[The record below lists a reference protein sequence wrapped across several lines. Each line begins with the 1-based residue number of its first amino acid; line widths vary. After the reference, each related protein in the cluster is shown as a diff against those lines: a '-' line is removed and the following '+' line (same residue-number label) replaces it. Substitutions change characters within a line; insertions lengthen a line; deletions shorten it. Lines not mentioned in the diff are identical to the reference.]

1 MKQVNWGIIGLGNI
15 ALKFADAFKNVK
27 NAKLVGVSSKD
38 NNKLEYFKKNFQINE
53 DHCFHK
59 YEDLLKCDNIDII
72 YIALPNFLHCE
83 WMIKC
88 TENGKNVLVEK
99 PATMNSSEMKNVK
112 VFFNK
117 KDLFFAEALM
127 YLYHPQILKTINLI
141 KEDVIGKLVSIESLF
156 GEDILTK
163 KNIFGFKKRKK
174 IDKDN
179 RLYNKEL
186 GGGAILDLGCYP
198 LSFSVLVAKL
208 TPSFNYKNIKVLK
221 KKLNIIETGVDIDS
235 YAEIDFGNSFKS
247 YIGASFTKNLG
258 KATKIRGTTGELVI
272 EDTWHGDTSLI
283 RIVGQNSDKI
293 EINCYNNIYSHEI
306 EILSKC
312 LLENKKK
319 PDFPGLTIND
329 TLENMKILD
338 NWLN

>member
-1 MKQVNWGIIGLGNI
+1 MKQINWGIIGLGNI
-15 ALKFADAFKNVK
+15 ALKFADAFKNIK
-27 NAKLVGVSSKD
+27 NAKLIGVSSKD
-38 NNKLEYFKKNFQINE
+38 NNKLKYFKKNFQIKE
-53 DHCFHK
+53 DYCFQR
-59 YEDLLKCDNIDII
+59 YEDLLKCENIDII
-72 YIALPNFLHCE
+72 YIALPNSLHCE
-83 WMIKC
+83 WIIKC
-88 TENGKNVLVEK
+88 TENEKNVLVEK
-99 PATMNSSEMKNVK
+99 PATMNASEMKDVQ

-117 KDLFFAEALM
+117 KNLFFAEAFM
-127 YLYHPQILKTINLI
+127 YLYHPQILKTVNLI
-141 KEDVIGKLVSIESLF
+141 KEDAIGKLVSVESFF

-174 IDKDN
+174 INKDN
-179 RLYNKEL
+179 RIFNKNL

-198 LSFSVLVAKL
+198 LSFSILIAKL
-208 TPSFNYKNIKVLK
+208 ISSFNYENIKVLK
-221 KKLNIIETGVDIDS
+221 KKLDIIETGVDIDS

-258 KATKIRGTTGELVI
+258 KTTKIKGTTGELVL
-272 EDTWHGDTSLI
+272 EDTWHGNTSLI
-283 RIVGQNSDKI
+283 RIDGKNSNQIKV
-293 EINCYNNIYSHEI
+293 NCYNNIYSHEI

>member
-1 MKQVNWGIIGLGNI
+1 MKQINWGIIGLGNI
-15 ALKFADAFKNVK
+15 ALKFADAFKNIK
-27 NAKLVGVSSKD
+27 NAKLIGVSSKD
-38 NNKLEYFKKNFQINE
+38 NNKLKYFKKNFQIKE
-53 DHCFHK
+53 DYCFQR
-59 YEDLLKCDNIDII
+59 YEDLLKCENIDII
-72 YIALPNFLHCE
+72 YIALPNSLHCE
-83 WMIKC
+83 WIIKC
-88 TENGKNVLVEK
+88 TENEKNVLVEK
-99 PATMNSSEMKNVK
+99 PATMNASEMKDVQ

-117 KDLFFAEALM
+117 KNLFFAEAFM
-127 YLYHPQILKTINLI
+127 YLYHPQILKTVNLI
-141 KEDVIGKLVSIESLF
+141 KEDAIGKLVSVESFF

-174 IDKDN
+174 INKDN
-179 RLYNKEL
+179 RIFNKNL

-198 LSFSVLVAKL
+198 LSFSILIAKL
-208 TPSFNYKNIKVLK
+208 ISSFNYENIKVLK
-221 KKLNIIETGVDIDS
+221 KKLDIIETGVDIDS

-258 KATKIRGTTGELVI
+258 KTTKIKGTTGELVL
-272 EDTWHGDTSLI
+272 EDTWHGNTSLI
-283 RIVGQNSDKI
+283 RIDGKNSNQIKV
-293 EINCYNNIYSHEI
+293 NCYNNIYSHQI